1 MPRFWVDNAR
11 VEPGVVIKRKSPALV
26 TSVVIGFWARFT
38 YASPKMDI
46 KRGRP
51 KQSGDLEGESGEHG
65 NSTEVYAP
73 SRQR

>member
-38 YASPKMDI
+38 YASTKDGYQAGP
-46 KRGRP
+46 
-51 KQSGDLEGESGEHG
+51 
-65 NSTEVYAP
+65 T
-73 SRQR
+73 